1 MWGTSRK
8 KNLAFRLLRFRSR
21 TLGCIRYHARP
32 LSSAALRKR
41 GHTVR
46 ARSIIRSK
54 KAIMAPRRGRTPKAD
69 TALQQAVRGARLD
82 AKHKGVSTA
91 EIRALTKLASEKAAE
106 DANDSEEDACS
117 DHGAPEPYVYDGPN
131 PRFRDD
137 SKALMLRDLRATG
150 IDRIGYPRPNARAG
164 DAWFAEAG
172 VPSRHR
178 YQQQQQWQA
187 GPRLGYPG
195 LYCPRPGAEPPRN
208 PRDEL
213 LRELYV
219 VGQARFGHSLAAT
232 IVASSSGAIEARSQ
246 AVTNR

>member
-1 MWGTSRK
+1 
-8 KNLAFRLLRFRSR
+8 
-21 TLGCIRYHARP
+21 
-32 LSSAALRKR
+32 
-41 GHTVR
+41 
-46 ARSIIRSK
+46 
-54 KAIMAPRRGRTPKAD
+54 MAPRRGRTPKAD

-82 AKHKGVSTA
+82 AKHKGVSAA
-91 EIRALTKLASEKAAE
+91 EIRALTKLASEKAAEAAAAE

-117 DHGAPEPYVYDGPN
+117 DHGAREPYVYDGPN

-137 SKALMLRDLRATG
+137 SKALMLRDLLATG
-150 IDRIGYPRPNARAG
+150 IDRFGYPRPNARAS

-219 VGQARFGHSLAAT
+219 VGQARFAHSLAAT